1 MTREEF
7 ETKRTENINRFHEM
21 QTDSRNRAEEL
32 EGKPGKIA
40 AVMRFLN
47 SVLGRMAKSAENQIK
62 NAKYKQ

>member
-7 ETKRTENINRFHEM
+7 ETKRAENINRFHEM
-21 QTDSRNRAEEL
+21 HVDSKNRAKEL
-32 EGKPGKIA
+32 EDKPGKIA

-47 SVLGRMAKSAENQIK
+47 SVLGGMAKSAENQIK

>member
-7 ETKRTENINRFHEM
+7 ETKR
-21 QTDSRNRAEEL
+21 RAEEL

-47 SVLGRMAKSAENQIK
+47 SVLGRMAKSAENQMK